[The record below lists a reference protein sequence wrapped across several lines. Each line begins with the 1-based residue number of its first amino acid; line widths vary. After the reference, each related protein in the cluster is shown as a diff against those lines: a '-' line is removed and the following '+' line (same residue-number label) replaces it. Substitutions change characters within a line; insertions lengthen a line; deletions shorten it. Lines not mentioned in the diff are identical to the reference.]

1 MSTEE
6 RRRLQMAERFT
17 QTFGAD
23 VADTVLAH
31 LPPTGEQ
38 VATAAQLEQVR
49 AELRTEMQQAF
60 ELQTQA
66 LTSAWRRD
74 LLLVITGQFVAL
86 AGVLT
91 AIT

>member
-1 MSTEE
+1 
-6 RRRLQMAERFT
+6 MAERFT

-23 VADTVLAH
+23 VADTGLVH

-49 AELRTEMQQAF
+49 AEMRDGF
-60 ELQTQA
+60 EVQTQR

-74 LLLVITGQFVAL
+74 LLLVVTGQCVAF